1 MFTKF
6 SWLLPRTD
14 RLTRQTAIA
23 NMPPSYCRQKY
34 FITFSYNH
42 SSTFASTLSTVAS
55 SHLNGSFVHL
65 ATTEQLWGTAN
76 TYIQIFVDFFPF
88 FFFFS
93 SQALVQKQH
102 FNESVEGVSIQIQS
116 MSAFIFF
123 SGRPAVSSH
132 FTAKRKAKACGT
144 STNEIQKN
152 CGSFL

>member
-1 MFTKF
+1 MFTKL
-6 SWLLPRTD
+6 SWLLPWTD

-34 FITFSYNH
+34 FTIFSYNH
-42 SSTFASTLSTVAS
+42 SSPFASILSTVAS
-55 SHLNGSFVHL
+55 SHLNGSLVHL

-76 TYIQIFVDFFPF
+76 TYIQIFVDFFHYIF
-88 FFFFS
+88 FLC
-93 SQALVQKQH
+93 QALVQKQH

-123 SGRPAVSSH
+123 SGRPAVSYH